1 MVREQIKIIKKTTI
15 EKYNKSNLI
24 YDSNHSFYK
33 YHNINKFDNLSFK
46 SKHSLLVNVFNDL
59 DKFSRVKT
67 HKENTKEKKTNVDDT
82 SSELYNEL
90 LEISFDQKNDFS
102 DDIRSKMDPKYD
114 ATNLTLDPYHHEE

>member
-15 EKYNKSNLI
+15 ENYNKSNLI

-90 LEISFDQKNDFS
+90 LEIYFDQKNDFS